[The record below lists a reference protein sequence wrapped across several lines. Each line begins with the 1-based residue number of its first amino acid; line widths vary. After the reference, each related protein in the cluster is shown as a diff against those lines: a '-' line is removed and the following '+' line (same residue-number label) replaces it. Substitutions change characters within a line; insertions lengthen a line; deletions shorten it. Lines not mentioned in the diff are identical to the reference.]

1 MPLTKPE
8 VSKAVAMMR
17 KRVQDHYGPDVDPLP
32 LAAIGLTQRA
42 WRNAEAEGVHG
53 GGTERRISDGE
64 MFAANV
70 ATTRL
75 VLHNLGSFPAV
86 DWDALANALADSD
99 RFAGRRTVSDL
110 LGELYDEWVD
120 TAHSVIATQQ
130 DMMSQYGP
138 DFVLWFNAN
147 SSIGSNWWGSPRWP
161 QLVVAFTEGLTELP
175 PGTNIEELRRG
186 LTDAPDAMDSKIL
199 DWCVSHRIRDTR
211 V

>member
-1 MPLTKPE
+1 MPLKRHE
-8 VSKAVAMMR
+8 VLRAVAMMR
-17 KRVQDHYGPDVDPLP
+17 QRVRDHYGPDVDPLP

-53 GGTERRISDGE
+53 GGTDRRISDGE

-75 VLHNLGSFPAV
+75 VLRNLRSFPAV
-86 DWDALANALADSD
+86 DWDALASALVDSV
-99 RFAGRRTVSDL
+99 RFAGHRTVSDL

-120 TAHSVIATQQ
+120 TAHSVIETQR
-130 DMMSQYGP
+130 DMMSQYGL

-147 SSIGSNWWGSPRWP
+147 SSIGSDWWGSPRWP
-161 QLVVAFTEGLTELP
+161 RLVGAFTDGLTELP
-175 PGTNIEELRRG
+175 TGTNIEELRRG

-199 DWCVSHRIRDTR
+199 DWCVSQRIRDTR